1 MTACQFAAIGWLVFL
16 LIALYTNQQAN
27 RRETRKEIR
36 DKLNQLNS
44 ALGVLLNA
52 STSYYLD
59 KQTFASKESIKIH
72 DSINVSYR
80 LIEDLSNINKGIH
93 LHVQF
98 HLLYEKVTGG
108 NFESE
113 KLQPGQQYT
122 DLCKEIAFL
131 KEALIVDS
139 ENWFKQRFQ

>member
-1 MTACQFAAIGWLVFL
+1 MNACEFAAIGWLILL

-36 DKLNQLNS
+36 DSLNQMNA
-44 ALGVLLNA
+44 ALDALLDA

-59 KQTFASKESIKIH
+59 KQSFPNNEIIKIH
-72 DSINVSYR
+72 NSINVCYR
-80 LIEDLSNINKGIH
+80 LIEDLSSIKKGIQ

-122 DLCKEIAFL
+122 ELCKEIATL
-131 KEALIVDS
+131 KESLIINS
-139 ENWFKQRFQ
+139 EKWYKARFQ